1 MRGRKAYPDRMHGY
15 AVTGPP
21 TCTQWISGVEFLR
34 FLEEL
39 MPAKTKNKQP
49 VRAGGDQRRMSSQ
62 KVIIVVLSIIII
74 LAMLLS
80 YLALV

>member
-1 MRGRKAYPDRMHGY
+1 MVPS
-15 AVTGPP
+15 
-21 TCTQWISGVEFLR
+21 TCSRRISGVEFLR

-39 MPAKTKNKQP
+39 MPAKMKNKQP

-62 KVIIVVLSIIII
+62 KVIIIVLSIVII

-80 YLALV
+80 YLALI